1 MTPVYSSTIVY
12 STSTE
17 CIEMCDIRIQ
27 ELTDELSFAKDQV
40 KFLSSGEARKL
51 AWDDVKKT
59 KAVITTIR
67 DVLVAKILPVC
78 K

>member
-1 MTPVYSSTIVY
+1 
-12 STSTE
+12 
-17 CIEMCDIRIQ
+17 MCDIRIQ

-51 AWDDVKKT
+51 AWDDAKKT